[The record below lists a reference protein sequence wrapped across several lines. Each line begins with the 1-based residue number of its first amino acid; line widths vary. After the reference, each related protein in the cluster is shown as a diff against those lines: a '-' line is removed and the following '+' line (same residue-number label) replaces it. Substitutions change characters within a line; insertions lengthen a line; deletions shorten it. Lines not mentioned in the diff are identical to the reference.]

1 MTKFGERLKRLRKEA
16 NMTQKQLA
24 KCIWVTKATI
34 SNYELYER
42 MPPPEILVKI
52 ASVFHVSTD
61 YLLGL
66 EQNASIDISG
76 LDDTEIK
83 ILYEL
88 IQHFLKLKK
97 KNVMK

>member
-1 MTKFGERLKRLRKEA
+1 MTKFGERLKQLRKEA

-52 ASVFHVSTD
+52 ANVFHVSTD
-61 YLLGL
+61 YLLGIEDKKQALDVSDLTDEEIRFL
-66 EQNASIDISG
+66 EMAIA
-76 LDDTEIK
+76 L
-83 ILYEL
+83 LR
-88 IQHFLKLKK
+88 KK
-97 KNVMK
+97 SK